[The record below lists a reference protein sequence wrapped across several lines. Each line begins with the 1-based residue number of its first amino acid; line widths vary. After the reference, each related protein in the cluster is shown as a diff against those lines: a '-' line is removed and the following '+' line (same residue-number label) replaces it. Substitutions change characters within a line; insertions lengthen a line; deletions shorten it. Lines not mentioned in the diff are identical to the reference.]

1 MNIHAVVGDEIL
13 VDSMQIG
20 HQPRAGEVLEVIGD
34 GDEQHYLVRWDDGH
48 ETIYFPGSDAHAVH
62 LGHLGGRG

>member
-48 ETIYFPGSDAHAVH
+48 VSTFFPGAASRVVH
-62 LGHLGGRG
+62 LGTQH